1 MIKFRTLVT
10 NKKLFLKVMSTKVEL
25 KPLKIQKPDI
35 DQREYDFLTLENELQ
50 VLLVSDPATD
60 FSAASMNV
68 GVGHFHD
75 PEDVPGIAHFLEHML
90 FLGTKKYPDESSYQT
105 FIQKHG
111 GGTNAY
117 TDMQNTN
124 YYFSV
129 SKDHL
134 EGALDRF
141 SQFFIAPLLNE
152 EVTDREMKAVHSE
165 HQKNLQNDVWRIFQ
179 FIKSK
184 ANLEHPFHKFG
195 TGKFRLFNTR
205 FT

>member
-1 MIKFRTLVT
+1 MIKIRTITT
-10 NKKLFLKVMSTKVEL
+10 NKKLFLKAMSTKSEFQTI
-25 KPLKIQKPDI
+25 KIHKPDI
-35 DQREYDFLTLENELQ
+35 DDREYELVKLKNDLN
-50 VLLVSDPATD
+50 VLLVSDKNTD
-60 FSAASMNV
+60 FSAAAMNV

-75 PEDVPGIAHFLEHML
+75 PEEVSGIAHFLEHML
-90 FLGTKKYPDESSYQT
+90 FLGTKKFPDESSYQT

-129 SKDHL
+129 GKDHL

-141 SQFFIAPLLNE
+141 SQFFISPLLNE
-152 EVTDREMKAVHSE
+152 EVTEREMKAVHSE

-179 FIKSK
+179 LMKSK
-184 ANLEHPFHKFG
+184 ASSEHPFHKFG
-195 TGKFRLFNTR
+195 TGKFSSIHIR
-205 FT
+205 FS